1 METKTKTVIQYS
13 ILAAC
18 AAAVVIKGNNIRVL
32 AGDLIR
38 ASKQPDFKFTMDGDN
53 NKLSDILD
61 IALNTAV
68 AVGAVVVGIAVYNN
82 INKPES
88 IDII

>member
-1 METKTKTVIQYS
+1 MKTKTVVQYS

-18 AAAVVIKGNNIRVL
+18 AAVVLMKGNKVRVL
-32 AGDLIR
+32 AGDMIT
-38 ASKQPDFKFTMDGDN
+38 ASKQPGFTLAMDGDN
-53 NKLSDILD
+53 NKLPDIMD

-68 AVGAVVVGIAVYNN
+68 TVGAVVVGIAVYNN

>member
-1 METKTKTVIQYS
+1 MKTKNVVQYS
-13 ILAAC
+13 VLAAC
-18 AAAVVIKGNNIRVL
+18 AAVLVMKGNKVRVL
-32 AGDLIR
+32 AGDLIT
-38 ASKQPDFKFTMDGDN
+38 ASKTPGFTLSMDGDN
-53 NKLSDILD
+53 NKLPDIID
-61 IALNTAV
+61 IVLNTVV

>member
-1 METKTKTVIQYS
+1 MKTKTVVQYS

-18 AAAVVIKGNNIRVL
+18 AAAVLMKGNKIRVL
-32 AGDLIR
+32 AGDMIT
-38 ASKQPDFKFTMDGDN
+38 ASKQPGFTLSMDGDN
-53 NKLSDILD
+53 NKLPDILD
-61 IALNTAV
+61 MILNTAV
-68 AVGAVVVGIAVYNN
+68 TVGAVVVGIAVYNN